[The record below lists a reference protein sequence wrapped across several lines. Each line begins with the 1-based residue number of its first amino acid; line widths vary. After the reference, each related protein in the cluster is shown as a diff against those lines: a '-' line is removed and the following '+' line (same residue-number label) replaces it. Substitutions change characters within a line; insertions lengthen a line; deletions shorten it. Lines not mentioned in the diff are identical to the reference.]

1 MSQNFGQYQVICE
14 VGRGGMGIVYK
25 AQDPRL
31 NRLVA
36 IKQLIL
42 DNVDPDKKDE
52 FRERFRREAILA
64 AGLSHPNLISIYDV
78 SINPEN
84 AYYVME
90 LLEGRSLREE
100 LEKRP
105 DRKMTPDEFA
115 PVFKQVCDGLA
126 HMHSMSL
133 VHRDIK
139 PDNIFLLPDGKV
151 KITDLGI
158 ARSGESESS
167 NLTKPGVML
176 GTLSYVSPEQL
187 QDARNVDHR
196 ADIYSLAVVA
206 YEALCGQ
213 VPFAG
218 DGLTSTLMAIIS
230 KEAKPVNDVNP
241 EIPPDIASVIAKAMR
256 KKAPDRYLSVMEFDK
271 EYERA
276 ISLTRG
282 GAAGG
287 TSGGML
293 RSGLTGGLPTKSY
306 TPGVPVQPAQAGKL
320 TPPTGL
326 RTTGSHS
333 AINIGG
339 TPGPQE
345 EIPKAVVKP
354 WLAGRTAETQKA
366 ASVGSTTPGT
376 GSITQSVVLVKPI
389 GQIGKAGEDKGSFQ
403 EPSSICVRNGKVV
416 VADTAARKFQVFS
429 RDGRWLGE
437 SRSNPVTAKGTRT
450 NGGVFSKPSSVTI
463 DARGRIYAADSAD
476 HFIRV
481 FDGQGTFQREFVN
494 KNGKDGGIL
503 GLYCDNTGNLYMA
516 DPDNGCIHVVSA
528 ETGTWMRKIGSK
540 GTNDGQFQLP
550 QSLGIDRF
558 GQLFVVDYGTSKVS
572 VFSKAGMFQR
582 SWGGK
587 GTGKGQFNVPRGIA
601 IDRVDRVYVA
611 DSLNHRVSVFSAG
624 GDYLYS
630 FGGRGNELGKF
641 IGPADLS
648 IDPENNTLYVV
659 DRGNCRVQIFE
670 LLMS

>member
-1 MSQNFGQYQVICE
+1 MSQNFGQYKVICE

-25 AQDPRL
+25 AEDPRL
-31 NRLVA
+31 NRSVA

-78 SINPEN
+78 SISPDN

-90 LLEGRSLREE
+90 LLEGCSLREE
-100 LEKRP
+100 IERRP
-105 DRKMTPDEFA
+105 SHKMTPEEFA
-115 PVFKQVCDGLA
+115 PLMKQVCSGLA
-126 HMHSMSL
+126 HMHDMSL

-139 PDNIFLLPDGKV
+139 PDNIFILPDGKI

-206 YEALCGQ
+206 YEVLAGQ
-213 VPFAG
+213 VPFSG

-230 KEAKPVNDVNP
+230 KEAKPANDVNP

-256 KKAPDRYLSVMEFDK
+256 KKSGDRYLSVLEFDK
-271 EYERA
+271 EFERA
-276 ISLTRG
+276 LSMSKPQ
-282 GAAGG
+282 G
-287 TSGGML
+287 TGQLGML
-293 RSGLTGGLPTKSY
+293 RSGLTGGYPALKSY
-306 TPGVPVQPAQAGKL
+306 TPGVPVSPPNNKMTPA
-320 TPPTGL
+320 TGI
-326 RTTGSHS
+326 RTTGSNPAQPS
-333 AINIGG
+333 GNAS
-339 TPGPQE
+339 E
-345 EIPKAVVKP
+345 DIPKAVVKP
-354 WLAGRTAETQKA
+354 WLAGRTAEHQKA
-366 ASVGSTTPGT
+366 AAVGSGTPGT

-389 GQIGKAGEDKGSFQ
+389 GQIGKPGDEKEKGAFQ
-403 EPSSICVRNGKVV
+403 EPSSICVRNGKIV

-437 SRSNPVTAKGTRT
+437 SKTNPVAAKGTKT
-450 NGGVFSKPSSVTI
+450 NGGIFSKPSSVAI
-463 DARGRIYAADSAD
+463 DNRGRIYGSDSAD
-476 HFIRV
+476 HYIRI
-481 FDGQGTFQREFVN
+481 FDGQGSFTREFLN
-494 KNGKDGGIL
+494 KQGKDGGIQ
-503 GLYCDNTGNLYMA
+503 GLLCDNAGNLYIS
-516 DPDNGCIHVVSA
+516 DPDNGCVHVVSA
-528 ETGTWMRKIGSK
+528 ETGSWLRKIGSK
-540 GTNDGQFQLP
+540 GVGDGQLQLP
-550 QSLGIDRF
+550 QSIAIDRF
-558 GQLFVVDYGTSKVS
+558 GQIFIVDYGTSKVS
-572 VFSKAGMFQR
+572 VFNKAGMFQR

-587 GTGKGQFNVPRGIA
+587 GTGKGQFNVPRGVA
-601 IDRVDRVYVA
+601 VDKVDRVYVA

-648 IDPENNTLYVV
+648 IDPENNCLYVV
-659 DRGNCRVQIFE
+659 DRGNCRVQVFE